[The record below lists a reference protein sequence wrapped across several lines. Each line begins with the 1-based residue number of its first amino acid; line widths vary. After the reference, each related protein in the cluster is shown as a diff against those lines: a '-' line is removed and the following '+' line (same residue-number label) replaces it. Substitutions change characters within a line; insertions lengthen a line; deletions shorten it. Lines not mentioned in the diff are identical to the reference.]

1 MASII
6 PKDLGVLLGPAN
18 NPGCY
23 HQKYDGT
30 TDMSTVSVTLDLYL
44 FVGYFKKKLHFY
56 NLKKKHF

>member
-30 TDMSTVSVTLDLYL
+30 TDMSTVSVTLDLSL
-44 FVGYFKKKLHFY
+44 CWLLQKKITFLQF
-56 NLKKKHF
+56 KKHF